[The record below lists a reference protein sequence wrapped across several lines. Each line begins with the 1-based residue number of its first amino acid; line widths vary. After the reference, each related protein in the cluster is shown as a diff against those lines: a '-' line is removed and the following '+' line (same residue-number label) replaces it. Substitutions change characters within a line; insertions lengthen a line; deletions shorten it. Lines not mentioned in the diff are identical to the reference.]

1 MDFGWEEP
9 FAVDV
14 EVLNSRQAVHGMSE
28 LLPHASRFLREN
40 ADEGCPQYLNKLD
53 IGHNRRLQCRT

>member
-9 FAVDV
+9 FAVEV
-14 EVLNSRQAVHGMSE
+14 VVLNSGQTVRDMSE

-40 ADEGCPQYLNKLD
+40 ADEGCL
-53 IGHNRRLQCRT
+53 